1 MEDKKPELSII
12 IPTLNEEHYLP
23 KLLESIKMQTYKD
36 YEIIVSDS
44 NSEDKTV
51 HIAESFGAKIVSD
64 EKKGPGYGRN
74 CGAKVA
80 RGKYLLFLDADVIL
94 PTKMFL
100 EDFLSEIKTK
110 KLQLANCFHF
120 LYPFDVK
127 DIPADILLNLYFKA
141 RSFISP
147 VVPGFFIFIKKDIFD
162 NLGGFDE
169 TIAVCEDTEF
179 VRRAYEHADFKMLN
193 QYIYFSNRRLNHEGR
208 LKLFF
213 IYTYLTFQDVLPA
226 FLSKLE
232 VDYKF
237 GHYNKVDE
245 HKEYDILMA
254 KINSFFE
261 KHRKLVNYAY
271 DKNTNYAIK
280 IKDEITFYLNNIMRY
295 ANKNDKKHD
304 KK

>member
-1 MEDKKPELSII
+1 MDDKKPELSII
-12 IPTLNEEHYLP
+12 IPTLNEGQYLS
-23 KLLESIKMQTYKD
+23 KLLKSIKIQTYKD

-44 NSEDKTV
+44 NSDDKTV
-51 HIAESFGAKIVSD
+51 DVAKSFGARVFID
-64 EKKGPGYGRN
+64 DRKGPGHGRN
-74 CGAKVA
+74 CGAKIA

-94 PTKMFL
+94 PIKTFL
-100 EDFLSEIKTK
+100 EDFLTEIKTK

-141 RSFISP
+141 RSYISP
-147 VVPGFFIFIKKDIFD
+147 VVPGFFIFIKKDLFD
-162 NLGGFDE
+162 DLSGFDE

-213 IYTYLTFQDVLPA
+213 VYTYLTFQDVLPA

-237 GHYNKVDE
+237 GHYDKVDE

-261 KHRKLVNYAY
+261 NHRKLVKYAY

-280 IKDEITFYLNNIMRY
+280 IKDEITLYLNNVMGY
-295 ANKNDKKHD
+295 AKKYDKKHD